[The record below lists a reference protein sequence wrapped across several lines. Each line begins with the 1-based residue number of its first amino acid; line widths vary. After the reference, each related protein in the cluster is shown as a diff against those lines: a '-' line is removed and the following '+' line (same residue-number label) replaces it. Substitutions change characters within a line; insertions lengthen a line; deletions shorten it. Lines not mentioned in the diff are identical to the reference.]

1 MSSLTRG
8 IGSSLPTTSS
18 DAEALRALV
27 DGQVSA
33 LGVLYDRHHVKV
45 LSFLVRATGS
55 GHDAEDLL
63 HATFVTAAKAAASFD
78 GRESC
83 LPWLLGIAGRLA
95 YRHRRG
101 LARLQRALTR
111 LKSSEPPE
119 VWDPSRQL
127 GARDR
132 LGALADALERLSERK
147 RVVLLLAEVEGLNGE
162 EIAAALGIPVGTVW
176 TRLHHAR
183 SELRRLMQ
191 EGTK

>member
-1 MSSLTRG
+1 MSAPKRG
-8 IGSSLPTTSS
+8 IGSSAPAPS
-18 DAEALRALV
+18 DAEALEALV
-27 DGQVSA
+27 AGKVSA
-33 LGVLYDRHHVKV
+33 LGTLYDRHHVKV
-45 LSFLVRATGS
+45 LGFLVRATGS
-55 GHDAEDLL
+55 RADAEDLL

-111 LKSSEPPE
+111 LHASEPPQS
-119 VWDPSRQL
+119 WDPARQL

-132 LGALADALERLSERK
+132 LTVVAEALGRMSERK
-147 RVVLLLAEVEGLNGE
+147 RIVLLLAEVEGLSGD
-162 EIAAALGIPVGTVW
+162 EIAGALGVPIGTVW

-183 SELRRLMQ
+183 GELRRLI
-191 EGTK
+191 EEREA